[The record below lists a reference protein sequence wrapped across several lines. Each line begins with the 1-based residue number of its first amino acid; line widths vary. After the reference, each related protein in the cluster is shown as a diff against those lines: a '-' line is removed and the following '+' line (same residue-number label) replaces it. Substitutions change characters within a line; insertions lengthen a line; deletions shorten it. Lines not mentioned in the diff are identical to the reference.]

1 MNKQFLHMQKLAGLI
16 TESQY
21 KKLLEDQSTVDRI
34 LDKISA
40 KGLDSLTDEEKE
52 YLDTDG
58 KSQAPN
64 LGTTEVY
71 AQKPKGE
78 LYKIV
83 NFPSMPSAQDIMFP
97 CNDATEETC
106 EGTSEMTEMLQ
117 NNDFKKIINKIG
129 SHYKSN
135 WRVDVDQNMY
145 PFHGIDFDGNFSLPL
160 DVVYAQLSGES
171 MLCFVDS
178 LNKFGTGFKSEKEW
192 KVKNWGEPL

>member
-1 MNKQFLHMQKLAGLI
+1 M
-16 TESQY
+16 
-21 KKLLEDQSTVDRI
+21 EDKSTVDRI

-40 KGLDSLTDEEKE
+40 KGIDSLTDEEKK
-52 YLDTDG
+52 YLDTEQ
-58 KSQAPN
+58 KSQVPN

-71 AQKPKGE
+71 AAVPADE

-83 NFPSMPSAQDIMFP
+83 NFPSMPSAQDVMFP

-178 LNKFGTGFKSEKEW
+178 LNRFATGFKSEEEW
-192 KVKNWGEPL
+192 GIKSWKKL

>member
-40 KGLDSLTDEEKE
+40 KGLDSLTDEEKK
-52 YLDTDG
+52 YLDTEQ
-58 KSQAPN
+58 KSQVPN

-71 AQKPKGE
+71 AQKPEGE

-83 NFPSMPSAQDIMFP
+83 NFPSMPSAQDVMFP
-97 CNDATEETC
+97 CNRGNEETC
-106 EGTSEMTEMLQ
+106 EGTLEMTEMLK

-129 SHYKSN
+129 SHYKNN
-135 WRVDVDQNMY
+135 WRADVDQNMY
-145 PFHGIDFDGNFSLPL
+145 PFHGIDFSGNFSLPL
-160 DVVYAQLSGES
+160 DEVYAQVSGES
-171 MLCFVDS
+171 MLTFVDT
-178 LNKFGTGFKSEKEW
+178 LNRFSTGFKSEEEW
-192 KVKNWGEPL
+192 EIEDWKKL